1 MFSPSD
7 ETLLPSLRG
16 LDDVHI
22 EVVSEDQIDRHTVT
36 GYLVLAK
43 EKFETGG
50 AVGVMVDAD
59 GEVPGCLGLSREGL
73 DAAGF
78 EGKVGDTLVI
88 PSEEGLI
95 VAVGIGGE
103 TASVHDLR
111 NATAAFVRAV
121 NKTGAATLVIP
132 SDIEIN
138 APEAAAIVEGAIL
151 ARNRYTMF
159 KSEHSA
165 AEETPLQSLTLAL
178 GNHSVTPAKERREQV
193 LRGVTLG
200 LASSRA
206 TLVARDLTNAPPAHL
221 TPSRLAEY
229 ASSLA
234 DSYGFEADVLK
245 RKQLKELGCGGILA
259 VNRGSKRPA
268 RLIKLSYTPEGA
280 TEDTKRLTLVGKGI
294 TFDSGGLSLKPS
306 ESMID
311 MKMDMGG
318 AAAVIGAFTALADL
332 GVSVSVDA
340 YIPTTDNMI
349 SGDSYRLGEVLVA
362 RDGHTVEVKNT
373 DAEGRLVLMDA
384 LALAAESNPNW
395 IVDIATLTGAAIVA
409 LGTEVAALFGTD
421 RVLVEAVEKSAE
433 QTGEAVW
440 EMPLRASYNKLLKS
454 SVADLQN
461 VGGRWGG
468 PITAALFLQNF
479 VGDSAW
485 AHLDIAGPMS
495 AEKDDGWV
503 SAGATGYGARLL
515 LTLAYNLGVSEG

>member
-1 MFSPSD
+1 M
-7 ETLLPSLRG
+7 
-16 LDDVHI
+16 
-22 EVVSEDQIDRHTVT
+22 
-36 GYLVLAK
+36 
-43 EKFETGG
+43 
-50 AVGVMVDAD
+50 
-59 GEVPGCLGLSREGL
+59 
-73 DAAGF
+73 
-78 EGKVGDTLVI
+78 
-88 PSEEGLI
+88 
-95 VAVGIGGE
+95 
-103 TASVHDLR
+103 
-111 NATAAFVRAV
+111 
-121 NKTGAATLVIP
+121 
-132 SDIEIN
+132 
-138 APEAAAIVEGAIL
+138 
-151 ARNRYTMF
+151 
-159 KSEHSA
+159 
-165 AEETPLQSLTLAL
+165 
-178 GNHSVTPAKERREQV
+178 TPAKERRERV

-268 RLIKLSYTPEGA
+268 RLIKLSYAPVGA

-332 GVSVSVDA
+332 GVLVRVDA